1 MVEIRKTT
9 HWNVQDGLQ
18 TPEDC
23 AAFIEAAIDEAD
35 GDTVFIA
42 IALGEVARSRGMAQT
57 ARDAGLTREG
67 LYKALA
73 ADGNPSFAT
82 VVKVLAALDL
92 RIHVG
97 PAQAA

>member
-1 MVEIRKTT
+1 MTLQTT
-9 HWNVQDGLQ
+9 RWDVQDGLQ

-82 VVKVLAALDL
+82 VLKVLAALGL

>member
-9 HWNVQDGLQ
+9 RWNVQDGLQ

-42 IALGEVARSRGMAQT
+42 IALGEVARSRGMSQT
-57 ARDAGLTREG
+57 ARDAGLTLEG

-82 VVKVLAALDL
+82 VVKVLAALGL